1 MTDNKD
7 SSEESDE
14 SLDARSD
21 KFDPLKAL
29 YSTKGRLLSHK
40 SPVYDNVSKFEST
53 LKGYIAPTQTDSTPA
68 VAGSSSRQR
77 FLPHQEPVPSRRR
90 QQSLKQKNVLSK
102 MHRTFGP
109 LGMLYSWM
117 ENKNRIRVYTR
128 NARNIRGYVEAYV
141 VAFDKHWNL
150 ALEDCDEIWSR
161 KVKRKAPAF
170 GTMIPAIKARAPS
183 NDGADAVKV
192 EAPPNVPKATVTKI
206 EGKMET
212 LERHVRQMLLR
223 GEQVAIIIKLN

>member
-170 GTMIPAIKARAPS
+170 G
-183 NDGADAVKV
+183 ADAVKV